1 MEHYIIYKY
10 IKIDENEVVYVGRTN
25 NLERRRREHEVY
37 EPTEVN
43 RPHYNYPLS
52 RGIRKYGKDAYKC
65 EIIEEVFTYEE
76 SLKQEKYW
84 IKYYNTFNDPSKYN
98 CTPGGELSFTTAK
111 FEDEII
117 EEVKNLLEQRVDYE
131 TIKDRT
137 GISISLISEINTGK
151 RRRDRNRTYPINEM
165 TRGRK
170 INSEQL
176 QKIICLLQNTDM
188 TCAEIGQKYNVS
200 GAAIQKINDG
210 SNQRQEGITYPI
222 RTRIIPH
229 RKHTLTAEELSE
241 LCNDIINTNIS
252 FNQLANKYN
261 ISTTTVY
268 NINKGTSRK
277 NDKYTYP
284 LRK

>member
-98 CTPGGELSFTTAK
+98 YTPGGELSFTTAK

-117 EEVKNLLEQRVDYE
+117 EEVKNLLEQRVDYK

-151 RRRDRNRTYPINEM
+151 RRRDRNRIYPINEM
-165 TRGRK
+165 THGRK

-176 QKIICLLQNTDM
+176 QEIICLLQNTDM

-200 GAAIQKINDG
+200 GTAIQKINDG

-222 RTRIIPH
+222 RTRIISH

-261 ISTTTVY
+261 ISLTTVY